1 MLALEAGAVEDDAVG
16 GELVHRVHRLG
27 AHLALLLR
35 PAKHLPPEHRS
46 TPPSVS
52 VSRRPARSERPPIR
66 PWTARAW
73 DGEGERTPPR
83 ASRLPRLYTQEAGAR
98 DAIKRRSYDGF
109 VSPNSPARSSL
120 LPRRKGKG
128 SSKQAMGIGRWRH
141 RHSTAQPAQCL
152 PAAH

>member
-1 MLALEAGAVEDDAVG
+1 VEDDAVG

-128 SSKQAMGIGRWRH
+128 SSKQATTGDGNRMMEAQAQ
-141 RHSTAQPAQCL
+141 HSCTASTVPTCCSL
-152 PAAH
+152 N